1 MSQKVTQQTLTS
13 EQQAYVTI
21 ANALKSAERS
31 QVKLTVIGVGGIIM
45 VGIAALVL
53 RRRR

>member
-1 MSQKVTQQTLTS
+1 MSQKVTKQTLTS

-31 QVKLTVIGVGGIIM
+31 QVKLTVIGVAGLVM
-45 VGIAALVL
+45 VGVAAVAL